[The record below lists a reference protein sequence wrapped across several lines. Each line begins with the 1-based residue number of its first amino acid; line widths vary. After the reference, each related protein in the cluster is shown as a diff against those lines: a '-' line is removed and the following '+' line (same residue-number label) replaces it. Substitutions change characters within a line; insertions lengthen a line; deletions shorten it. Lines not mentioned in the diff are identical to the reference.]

1 MLVTEDGEVTGAIS
15 GGCLERDVRRY
26 ATWVLQSGEAK
37 HLVYDSTDYAGEA
50 DDPFALGC
58 NGVVEI
64 LVERLLP
71 DDAYMEFLRSCVR
84 GQQSGVVAT
93 VFASGPN
100 AATLIGSRLLWR
112 PDREALQLRIADRG
126 QVRAL
131 TESARSV
138 FASGISSA
146 RTLAFDTGSAAA
158 CFEIVEPPPQLA
170 IFGGGY
176 DAVPVVALAKAVG
189 ARVIVVD
196 ARSGYATPS
205 RFPTADRLMAV
216 APMAAIKA
224 LALNGK
230 SMAVVMHHNYREDLA
245 ALEALLPTPIPYLGV
260 LGPKRRTARLVAD
273 LMARGVA
280 VTPAQLARLYSPVG
294 LDLGAETPEEVAL
307 SIVSEMKAVLAGRRG
322 ASSRERPGS
331 LHQHTDPLSSPQRSP
346 ANHISFST

>member
-1 MLVTEDGEVTGAIS
+1 VTEDGEVTGAIS
-15 GGCLERDVRRY
+15 GGCLERDV
-26 ATWVLQSGEAK
+26 G
-37 HLVYDSTDYAGEA
+37 
-50 DDPFALGC
+50 
-58 NGVVEI
+58 
-64 LVERLLP
+64 
-71 DDAYMEFLRSCVR
+71 
-84 GQQSGVVAT
+84 
-93 VFASGPN
+93 
-100 AATLIGSRLLWR
+100 
-112 PDREALQLRIADRG
+112 IADQG

-196 ARSGYATPS
+196 ARSGYATRS

-216 APMAAIKA
+216 APMAAIEA

-245 ALEALLPTPIPYLGV
+245 ALEALLPTPISYLGV

-280 VTPAQLARLYSPVG
+280 VTPAQLA
-294 LDLGAETPEEVAL
+294 
-307 SIVSEMKAVLAGRRG
+307 
-322 ASSRERPGS
+322 GS
-331 LHQHTDPLSSPQRSP
+331 LHEHTDPLSGPQRSP